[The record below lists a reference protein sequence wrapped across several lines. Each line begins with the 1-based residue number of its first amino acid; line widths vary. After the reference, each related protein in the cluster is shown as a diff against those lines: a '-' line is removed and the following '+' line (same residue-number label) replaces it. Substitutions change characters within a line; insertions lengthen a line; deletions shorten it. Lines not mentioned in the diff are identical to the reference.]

1 MKCSRKKLYDRL
13 VALDKVA
20 NRSSDMRIL
29 GCVKLEAKSDG
40 LLLARTTDLERSLT
54 AWMEVDGEI
63 SVCVNVDK
71 LTKAVAPDAEDDSEI
86 ELLVSDGRLKVVAA
100 RLKINL
106 TLYPVEDFPVDGPA
120 IGWNPAGTW
129 ETAELAN
136 AIAFTLPAASVDMRR
151 LNLTQA
157 AFADALSTT
166 DGKRLHIMPLSV
178 PASIPFKLPTQSLQS
193 LSCLLRHGED
203 AMAFVHE
210 ETKRIIFRIGDFEFE
225 CKDNGVEFP
234 PVDQVIVAKQEAP
247 VSVNATRLVK
257 ALKRLV
263 SLQEDSAHRVRLDIK
278 EGIDIT
284 FSDHDGNECSVQVDL
299 VTKPVTERAPFGVNA
314 NYLIEALI
322 GLGDTDEVELT
333 SREPLDPIRV
343 DAADGRIAIVMPMRM

>member
-1 MKCSRKKLYDRL
+1 VKCNRKKLYERL
-13 VALDKVA
+13 VALEKIVDRDSV
-20 NRSSDMRIL
+20 MRIL

-40 LLLARTTDLERSLT
+40 LLLARTTDLNRSLT

-63 SVCVNVDK
+63 SACVDIDK
-71 LTKAVAPDAEDDSEI
+71 LVKAVNPDAVDDSEI
-86 ELLVSDGRLKVVAA
+86 ELLISDGRLKVVADG
-100 RLKINL
+100 LKINL
-106 TLYPVEDFPVDGPA
+106 TLYPVEDFPVDGPS

-129 ETAELAN
+129 KTSELAK
-136 AIAFTLPAASVDMRR
+136 AIAFTLPAASVDTTRP
-151 LNLTQA
+151 NLTQA
-157 AFADALSTT
+157 AFSTALSTT

-210 ETKRIIFRIGDFEFE
+210 EKKSVIFRIGDFEFE

-234 PVDQVIVAKQEAP
+234 PVEQAIVAKQEAP
-247 VSVNATRLVK
+247 VSVNATRLKK
-257 ALKRLV
+257 ALKRLI
-263 SLQEDSAHRVRLDIK
+263 SLQEDPAHRVRLGINEDIR
-278 EGIDIT
+278 IAFNDC
-284 FSDHDGNECSVQVDL
+284 DGNECSVQVDL

-314 NYLIEALI
+314 NYLVEALI